1 MRADA
6 ARLHTNPVQTNPHIN
21 KPHITGYTTRPSPN
35 SGACMHIGSPLALQI
50 KRSLAVKLHNKRL
63 CAATGEAC

>member
-6 ARLHTNPVQTNPHIN
+6 DRLHTNPVQINPHTN
-21 KPHITGYTTRPSPN
+21 KPHITGYATRSSPN

-63 CAATGEAC
+63 CVATGEAC